1 MAHSCP
7 DCGSACYC
15 GGDIDDCLIE
25 NTPEARHCQHWPM
38 DDDADFDADYLD
50 DGEPEVD

>member
-15 GGDIDDCLIE
+15 GGDIDDIFFEGSEEEMACIHCLHEPRSLESANDYI
-25 NTPEARHCQHWPM
+25 
-38 DDDADFDADYLD
+38 DDEDW
-50 DGEPEVD
+50 